1 MSDLSEETSQLFK
14 ASSHRSRVEI
24 LKILMGT
31 SKAAK
36 EMSKQMGY
44 TETYVHKHLHRLLEE
59 DLVKKEGKYFTLST
73 SGKIFVNSLDGIEV
87 VGKYKE
93 VWEEHD
99 IGGIPL
105 EILRD
110 IRSLRGTDLIS
121 SAPNVL
127 MKFNNMA
134 LNAKK
139 KILFAANQIPMMEE
153 ILNKGIFDKGVD
165 ITILIGPIEPEIL
178 NKYNNKDD
186 SSNLDIFM
194 THIDNIYM
202 GVLVIDDG
210 EAGVIFQDKRGS
222 LDWDYAILGRESKFI
237 SWAEKNFWNMCENS
251 KDISETR
258 MTDNCISP
266 HI

>member
-14 ASSHRSRVEI
+14 ASGHRSRIEI
-24 LKILMGT
+24 LKILVEDPKT
-31 SKAAK
+31 AK
-36 EMSKQMGY
+36 EIAEQMGY
-44 TETYVHKHLHRLLEE
+44 AETYVHKHLHRLTEE
-59 DLVKKEGKYFTLST
+59 DLIRKENKYFTLST
-73 SGKIFVNSLDGIEV
+73 CGKIFVNSLDGIEV

-93 VWEEHD
+93 VWGEHD
-99 IGGIPL
+99 IGGVPQ

-127 MKFNNMA
+127 VKFNNMA

-153 ILNKGIFDKGVD
+153 IINKGIFDKRVD
-165 ITILIGPIEPEIL
+165 ITLLISLIEPDLL
-178 NKYNNKDD
+178 NDYSNNDD
-186 SSNLDIFM
+186 YSNLDILTTNM
-194 THIDNIYM
+194 DNIYM